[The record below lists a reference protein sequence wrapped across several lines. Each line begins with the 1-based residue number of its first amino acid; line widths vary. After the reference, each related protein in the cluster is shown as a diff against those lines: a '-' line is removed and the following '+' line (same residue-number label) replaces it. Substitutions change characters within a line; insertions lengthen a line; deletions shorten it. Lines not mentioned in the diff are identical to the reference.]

1 MSLPLLD
8 KIRYAEESEAMEI
21 LEKYINTEKEAN
33 TDKVKATI
41 ITLLKSPER
50 KVRRATLNALK
61 STRFVDRDI
70 ITTCAMMTKQDPEKS
85 VRDLASEAVLDMLK
99 VDDDDLK
106 KELVRNVIKLIA
118 KGKAMVDVTEIV
130 NSIGVEFAKSMI
142 EDPQVDSETKEYIKF
157 AVEYIEKS

>member
-33 TDKVKATI
+33 ADKVKATI

-130 NSIGVEFAKSMI
+130 NSIGVEFAKNMI